1 MNTEQSNNLFNYQ
14 LSLRFTTET
23 ITDCVLGLGAQ
34 SFTDNPTPIM
44 GKIRN
49 LFDQSISFIIQIAI
63 ISLFPVTRKLMGLR
77 FIPKDVETFFVGLMQ
92 SALDARKS
100 QLKQGKTFERVDFLD
115 YIMELGQ
122 KLNLDT
128 RQLTAYTMTFLI
140 DGFDTTATVLSH
152 TLLLLGRD
160 AQIQQRL
167 REEIQAH
174 LNDQGTVDFEKLHE
188 LPFLDACIQGE

>member
-1 MNTEQSNNLFNYQ
+1 
-14 LSLRFTTET
+14 
-23 ITDCVLGLGAQ
+23 
-34 SFTDNPTPIM
+34 M

-100 QLKQGKTFERVDFLD
+100 QLEQGKTFERVDFLD